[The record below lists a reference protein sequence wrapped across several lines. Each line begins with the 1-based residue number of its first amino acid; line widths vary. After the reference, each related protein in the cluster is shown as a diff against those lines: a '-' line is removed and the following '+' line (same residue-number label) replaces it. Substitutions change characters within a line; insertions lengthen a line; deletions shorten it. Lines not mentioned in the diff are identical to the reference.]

1 LNIVG
6 AEGGLRVAVIGGG
19 FSGLIFS
26 LKLLEAGVDV
36 TLFEEHSIVGYP
48 PHCTGLVSSRV
59 LGFIGA
65 PAFKSTVSRFDGIT
79 LSNASSHVTFRVRGG
94 LFKLERVKLERV
106 MLEEALSK
114 GLKAVMGVIVRRVS
128 PRGVVDYGDSSVF
141 DSIIVADGYHGSIHR
156 SLGIGYFN
164 PPVYGV
170 NVEYG
175 MVTGS
180 RRVTVVFDSS
190 ISRGFFSW
198 LVEMDHGVLAGL
210 GSGNPKLL
218 ARSLR
223 ALEEKFGLRDRMS
236 AYGGPVITGPP
247 AEILSIGRV
256 HVVGDAGGLNKPL
269 TGGGLYPNS
278 LAASLAKRMILEGVD
293 VNTALSKSLNAVSS
307 MLRKQYKLAKA
318 VLEGGVIEKILDLL
332 AGEEVGEAVGSV
344 DYDHHEEIPSLA
356 VKRAFWKTVKIGVKT
371 LVKNPALI
379 PRIALA
385 ILP

>member
-210 GSGNPKLL
+210 GARNPKLL
-218 ARSLR
+218 AKSLR

-247 AEILSIGRV
+247 AETLSIGRV

-293 VNTALSKSLNAVSS
+293 VNTALSKSLNTVSS

-318 VLEGGVIEKILDLL
+318 VLEGGVIERILDLM
-332 AGEEVGEAVGSV
+332 AEEEVGEAVGSV